1 MKDETGRDDDEAG
14 RDETEEENEEF
25 IPAAVKSNEEEER
38 PRSANAEIIR
48 TISRIGTPE
57 IMQQETTLSEKIDET
72 KGSDETS
79 QLATELFGKDFAMFA
94 LNTLLMMK
102 PKPSIP
108 VPKVIREKS
117 AIERLVEVL
126 KNNKLNDAE
135 KADSLR
141 DIVAMLNDDRPKNF
155 QDAYNHQDPLLRE
168 KWREAIRTEVRNM
181 IQRGV
186 FRRMKRRD
194 IPGNRRCVKHKW
206 VFEVKRSGRFR
217 ARLVACERDGERSV
231 LGGDF
236 CEDCG

>member
-117 AIERLVEVL
+117 AIERLAEVL
-126 KNNKLNDAE
+126 KNKISVKTPITVRVDNVGAIFMAENPAISQRTKHVDVRFKFVNEMVNDQFLEVIFVKTADNDSDIFTKNLSADLQNKHAKKMVGSKE
-135 KADSLR
+135 KDKS
-141 DIVAMLNDDRPKNF
+141 
-155 QDAYNHQDPLLRE
+155 E
-168 KWREAIRTEVRNM
+168 E
-181 IQRGV
+181 
-186 FRRMKRRD
+186 
-194 IPGNRRCVKHKW
+194 
-206 VFEVKRSGRFR
+206 
-217 ARLVACERDGERSV
+217 
-231 LGGDF
+231 
-236 CEDCG
+236 